1 MAKTKVSG
9 CLSSPLD
16 ALLGT
21 RSKVGVLRVLAAS
34 PVPLGY
40 REVSRRAEM
49 AFRSIE
55 LALRELVRIGILTEI
70 EGSRERLVQFSAT
83 HRLAGAIQAL
93 LRAEADFLPAWRSE
107 LRALAGQG
115 VRDGLEAVA
124 VIGAASR
131 DTETVGEPLELLIL
145 GTTPAATTRWV
156 RQFERAAGSLAERF
170 GITLKLT
177 AYDLPSARKLWRT
190 RTAAAEQTI
199 LDAELLAGGSL
210 LALLNADAG

>member
-1 MAKTKVSG
+1 MSKTRVTG
-9 CLSSPLD
+9 CFSTPLD

-21 RSKVGVLRVLAAS
+21 RSKVGVLRVVAAS

-40 REVSRRAEM
+40 REVSRRANM

-55 LALRELVRIGILTEI
+55 LAIRELLQLGILTGI
-70 EGSRERLVQFSAT
+70 DGSRERLVAISGT

-115 VRDGLEAVA
+115 LRDGLQAVA

-131 DTETVGEPLELLIL
+131 DTETVGEPLELLLL
-145 GTTPAATTRWV
+145 GEDIAAVTRWI
-156 RQFERAAGSLAERF
+156 RQFERAASGLTARF
-170 GITLKLT
+170 GITLRLT
-177 AYDLPSARKLWRT
+177 GYELAEARKLWRT
-190 RTAAAEQTI
+190 RTPAAEQTI
-199 LDAELLAGGSL
+199 REAELLAGPPLIDL
-210 LALLNADAG
+210 LEPPPG